1 MLKHTAITVKP
12 LDGRYLDLEFDNGE
26 RRHLDVEPFIVGEW
40 FGALRET
47 SYFEM
52 VTTNGYSVEWPDGQD
67 ISPED
72 LYDLS
77 VPA

>member
-1 MLKHTAITVKP
+1 MLKPTAVSVKP
-12 LDGRYLDLEFDNGE
+12 LDGTRLDLVFDNGE
-26 RRHLDVEPFIVGEW
+26 RRRLDVTPFAEGEW
-40 FGALRET
+40 FGALLDS
-47 SYFEM
+47 SYFEK